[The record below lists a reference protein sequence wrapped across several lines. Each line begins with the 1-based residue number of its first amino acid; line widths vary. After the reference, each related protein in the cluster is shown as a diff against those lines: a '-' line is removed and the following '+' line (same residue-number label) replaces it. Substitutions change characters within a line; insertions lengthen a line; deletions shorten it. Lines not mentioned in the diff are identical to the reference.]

1 MSLNPNA
8 RFWSLEDEQ
17 RLRQL
22 RDAGKSLKEC
32 SRILRR
38 GSDSVRSKA
47 RAMGLIKFPAPVR
60 PTRALGRKAEPVPP
74 VDTRDLTGRI
84 FGDPIPGFHRRTS

>member
-1 MSLNPNA
+1 MTHNPNA
-8 RFWSLEDEQ
+8 RYWSIEDEDK
-17 RLRQL
+17 LREL
-22 RDAGKSLKEC
+22 RDQGKSLKQC

-47 RAMGLIKFPAPVR
+47 RAMGLILAREPVR
-60 PTRALGRKAEPVPP
+60 PSRALGKRTEPVPP

-84 FGDPIPGFHRRTS
+84 FGDPIPGFHQRW